1 MSDSFPPFE
10 PLFENPHLATI
21 AASRWP
27 RRLDERR
34 FPVQASLITTAPDA
48 RILVHF
54 QTPRAPRAHAVL
66 VHGLEGSSHS
76 GYMRSM
82 AQALLEAGFAVHR
95 TNIRSCGGT
104 EFQCRTLYHAGLTT
118 DLAAYLA
125 ELDRQR
131 QTPAFLIGF
140 SLGGNQAL
148 KLAGELG
155 RDASRLLAG
164 VAAVSTPID
173 LAACC
178 RALARPSNAL
188 YEWHFLRSMRHR
200 LRLRRPVLAA
210 PLPYDRLP
218 RVRSVWEFDDLFTG
232 PAFGFPG
239 AEEYYRTQSAAGFLG
254 RIRVPTLVVQA
265 MDDPMIPFEVFRR
278 PEFETNPSLT
288 LAASRHGGHI
298 GFLSRRRPRIWIDEA
313 VRGWLL
319 AQYAE
324 SRGTNPRPAPST

>member
-21 AASRWP
+21 AASQWP
-27 RRLDERR
+27 RRLDQRR
-34 FPVQASLITTAPDA
+34 FPVEARLVTTAPDV
-48 RILVHF
+48 RILVHS
-54 QTPRAPRAHAVL
+54 QTPRRPLAHAVL

-76 GYMRSM
+76 GYMLSM

-104 EFQCRTLYHAGLTT
+104 EFQCRTLYHAGLTA
-118 DLAAYLA
+118 DLAAFLA
-125 ELDRQR
+125 ELDRER

-155 RDASRLLAG
+155 RGASRLLAG
-164 VAAVSTPID
+164 VAAVSAPID
-173 LAACC
+173 LGACC

-188 YEWHFLRSMRHR
+188 YEWHFLRSMRRR
-200 LRLRRPVLAA
+200 LRLRRPVLSAS
-210 PLPYDRLP
+210 LPYGRLSS
-218 RVRSVWEFDDLFTG
+218 VRSVWEFDDLFTG
-232 PAFGFPG
+232 PAFGFSG

-288 LAASRHGGHI
+288 LAASAHGGHI
-298 GFLSRRRPRIWIDEA
+298 GFLNRRRPRIWVDEA

-319 AQYAE
+319 AQTGQLH
-324 SRGTNPRPAPST
+324 GTSAPPAPST